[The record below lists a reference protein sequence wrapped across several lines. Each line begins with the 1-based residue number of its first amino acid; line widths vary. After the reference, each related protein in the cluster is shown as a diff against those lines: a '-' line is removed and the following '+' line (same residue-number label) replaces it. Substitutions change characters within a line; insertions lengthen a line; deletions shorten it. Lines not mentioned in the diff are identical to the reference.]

1 MYDVYA
7 MMMREL
13 QRFEEADIAHR
24 HHHDRFTPRRRRRR
38 QKRRSPN

>member
-13 QRFEEADIAHR
+13 QRFEEADTAHR
-24 HHHDRFTPRRRRRR
+24 HHNDRFTPRRRTRRT
-38 QKRRSPN
+38 KRRNSN